1 MNYFM
6 FANVMN
12 NATIIDTIDS
22 DNSNIANI

>member
-6 FANVMN
+6 FANEMN
-12 NATIIDTIDS
+12 NARIIDTIDS